1 MQTSSDKKPILLI
14 LIGWGFIVFAVL
26 MILGGLSGLI
36 QSSLIQKFFNQAN
49 FNNMEPM
56 PDKMPVLFRIMLFM
70 MMHMMFFSS
79 LLVVIAA
86 FVLITGIF
94 FLRLKSW
101 ARTSL
106 EIFSWAAMVIACIK
120 GILFM
125 SFWISAPQQDSPA
138 FVSFSGVFVGL
149 FITLAI
155 AAIPGT
161 AAVALRL
168 KKVKE
173 LFH

>member
-1 MQTSSDKKPILLI
+1 LKTSSNKKPILI
-14 LIGWGFIVFAVL
+14 IMIGWGFIVFAIL
-26 MILGGLSGLI
+26 MILCGISGLI
-36 QSSLIQKFFNQAN
+36 QSSLIQNFFNQAELT
-49 FNNMEPM
+49 NMEPM
-56 PDKMPVLFRIMLFM
+56 PDDIPILFRIMLFM
-70 MMHMMFFSS
+70 IRHMMFFSF
-79 LLVVIAA
+79 LLIVIAV
-86 FVLITGIF
+86 FVLLASIF
-94 FLRLKSW
+94 FLKLKRW

-106 EIFSWAAMVIACIK
+106 EVFSWAAMVLVCIN

-125 SFWISAPQQDSPA
+125 SVWISVPQHDSPA
-138 FVSFSGVFVGL
+138 FFSVIGVLMGL

-173 LFH
+173 VFL